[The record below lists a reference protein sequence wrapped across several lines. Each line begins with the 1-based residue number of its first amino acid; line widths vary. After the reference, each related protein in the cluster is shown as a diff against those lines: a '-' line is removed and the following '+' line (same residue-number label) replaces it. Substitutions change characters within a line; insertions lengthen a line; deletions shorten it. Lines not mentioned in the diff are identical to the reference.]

1 MTTQNEKEM
10 AHNRSRV
17 ANLIQKIQSAPT
29 SSHALQALCVVEG
42 YLKALGDLE
51 AMPWSECNVLL
62 LGAQDTYDAWGE
74 DAS

>member
-1 MTTQNEKEM
+1 MTTQNEEEM

-29 SSHALQALCVVEG
+29 SSDALRALCVVEG

-51 AMPWSECNVLL
+51 ALPWSECNVLL
-62 LGAQDTYDAWGE
+62 LRAQDTCDAWSG